1 MANEQNLIPYSQRSK
16 SKARENGRKG
26 GINSGKIRR
35 QKADLRK
42 MAQEILDGTFK
53 DKNGKEVT
61 GKEAVL
67 QGLLIN
73 LSDPKGRN
81 WGKAMDLL
89 VELTG
94 SGMTNEQ
101 KAKLKA
107 ETAMIKART
116 KEMQNAAANAQLE
129 TASDNF
135 LDALN
140 GTAAE
145 DWEEEAQEQD
155 DETNTD
161 SSI

>member
-1 MANEQNLIPYSQRSK
+1 MANEQNLRPSEYKLSQEEAK
-16 SKARENGRKG
+16 KG
-26 GINSGKIRR
+26 GINSGKTRK

-42 MAQEILDGTFK
+42 MAQSILDGTFK
-53 DKNGKEVT
+53 DKNGKEIT
-61 GKEAVL
+61 GQEAVI
-67 QGLLIN
+67 QGLLTN
-73 LSDPKGRN
+73 LADPKGRN

-116 KEMQNAAANAQLE
+116 KEMQNAAANTQIE

-135 LDALN
+135 LDALS

-145 DWEEEAQEQD
+145 DWEEEAQEQG
-155 DETNTD
+155 DETSTD